1 MCNLRPMDAAAQ
13 KVAAEPARYHALK
26 TARVPAACSQRFSKV
41 RPRAFQFVQLPVRT
55 AGNHP

>member
-1 MCNLRPMDAAAQ
+1 MDAAAQ